1 MIYSSVSVV
10 VVLCWGRFVGF
21 GGAEALV
28 GVGGPGDV
36 VVGRVGTK
44 SLIESAVVTVDFSVS
59 IVVLCWRWFVDA
71 GVTGIWL
78 LLI

>member
-1 MIYSSVSVV
+1 MVD
-10 VVLCWGRFVGF
+10 LD
-21 GGAEALV
+21 L
-28 GVGGPGDV
+28 
-36 VVGRVGTK
+36 GRVGTK

>member
-36 VVGRVGTK
+36 VVCMPVKYG
-44 SLIESAVVTVDFSVS
+44 
-59 IVVLCWRWFVDA
+59 
-71 GVTGIWL
+71 
-78 LLI
+78 